1 MRLCLTCI
9 AAFIWIAGQPTTGAA
24 LPKVQLELI
33 AEGLNAPIFLVEP
46 PDGSGRR
53 IIGEQM
59 GVAYVLG
66 ADGSLQKQPFL
77 DLRNK
82 IVPLLQAFDER
93 GLLALALMV
102 PLAVACTP
110 RVALEAP
117 KEPITIN
124 LNVKIDHEIRLKVE
138 KDIDDLFSEDS
149 ELF

>member
-1 MRLCLTCI
+1 MTDRI
-9 AAFIWIAGQPTTGAA
+9 NGHR
-24 LPKVQLELI
+24 
-33 AEGLNAPIFLVEP
+33 N
-46 PDGSGRR
+46 RR
-53 IIGEQM
+53 
-59 GVAYVLG
+59 
-66 ADGSLQKQPFL
+66 
-77 DLRNK
+77 
-82 IVPLLQAFDER
+82 
-93 GLLALALMV
+93 LLALVLMA

>member
-1 MRLCLTCI
+1 MT
-9 AAFIWIAGQPTTGAA
+9 
-24 LPKVQLELI
+24 
-33 AEGLNAPIFLVEP
+33 
-46 PDGSGRR
+46 DR
-53 IIGEQM
+53 INGHRS
-59 GVAYVLG
+59 A
-66 ADGSLQKQPFL
+66 
-77 DLRNK
+77 
-82 IVPLLQAFDER
+82 

-110 RVALEAP
+110 RVDLEAP